1 MRLILIPILITILAG
16 CASSGTDLP
25 AKAAEGQTLT
35 ETWKAAD
42 IAYQQKE
49 WEKSFLLYKQ
59 ISTQMED
66 ADVEFRMG
74 VSAFRL
80 HYINQAEA
88 SFERTLVINP
98 SHRKALF
105 NLAIINMSR
114 GYTFL
119 NEYTKS
125 LPEDER
131 SSEISDVLSILE
143 KFSNQ

>member
-1 MRLILIPILITILAG
+1 MRLILIPILITLLAG
-16 CASSGTDLP
+16 CASSGTDLS

-49 WEKSFLLYKQ
+49 WEKSFQLYKQ

-66 ADVEFRMG
+66 ANVEFRMG

-114 GYTFL
+114 GYAFL
-119 NEYTKS
+119 NEYTKN

-131 SSEISDVLSILE
+131 SSEILDVLSILE
-143 KFSNQ
+143 KFSSQ